1 MLTVTQGV
9 RTRRLATRETGILN
23 GLPKQLHELAD
34 YSLPPLKDWEFPV
47 DNLFAEH
54 VFTAVG
60 SETLLPAPEARQPG
74 GSLCSRCI
82 HLDFWV
88 GGFSMIDDV
97 TAIAAQAKKGC
108 DFCALLAKVCKKSQS
123 VIGGKFQIERKH
135 SNLWITGDIAPALS
149 IFRSPGQ

>member
-97 TAIAAQAKKGC
+97 TAIAAQKGLR
-108 DFCALLAKVCKKSQS
+108 LLCVVGKSLQ
-123 VIGGKFQIERKH
+123 EE
-135 SNLWITGDIAPALS
+135 S
-149 IFRSPGQ
+149 IRHWWEIPD